1 MQRILVPIA
10 LAQLF
15 LVGLQPVSFGH
26 LGFLIGAHGADV
38 ILNGALSSLLI
49 AGDDGQLDV
58 VAVLR
63 LGRRNLAGQLAV
75 AVLFHDAG
83 AGTGGDVLCQP
94 AFHAGLDAVLADG
107 IGQLIALRLQL
118 AVIGFIGRDG
128 ADIADDLRGQ
138 GAARINALGADLDG
152 KAIQHHAAAFDLR
165 YRGVA
170 DVLGDDHR
178 QRIVQVHLHFIVD
191 GHHLEHRFLV
201 GNLIQLRKLI
211 AAVQELIGDLGIVV
225 FGLGDIVVAA
235 PLLAAGVPGSFG
247 NTVAKLVLPH
257 AVFIAADYKIHAQLA
272 AVLFDDLNGL
282 DDGLGVI
289 EIIGL
294 FALGGVA
301 IKGDVINVLRHGQ
314 DDGIRVGNH
323 TALAGGADGFD
334 ALSASGIGVALA
346 LDQLKLGKPVNDIGE
361 GAEDDQQRQQNAQ
374 GV

>member
-38 ILNGALSSLLI
+38 ILNGTLGGLLI

-75 AVLFHDAG
+75 AVLFHNAG

-128 ADIADDLRGQ
+128 
-138 GAARINALGADLDG
+138 

-178 QRIVQVHLHFIVD
+178 QGIVQVHLHFIVD

-294 FALGGVA
+294 FA
-301 IKGDVINVLRHGQ
+301 
-314 DDGIRVGNH
+314 
-323 TALAGGADGFD
+323 AGGADGFD
-334 ALSASGIGVALA
+334 ALSAGGIGVALA